1 MPVQNVS
8 LCTQEVGS
16 GQLAELLGLTDRR
29 IRQLAAEE
37 VLTTYRRG
45 KYYLGDAVQAYIKYI
60 RSGEGSLRGNPTVI
74 APDSSYNEERTKL
87 TSVQR
92 QQAELKLKVAQGE
105 LHKSGDIK
113 VLVGGM
119 IAVTRARLLDI
130 PTKIGPKLC
139 GKKDLDDIES
149 IIEAEIV
156 LALQSLADYDS
167 TVYATRATAEL
178 KVGDDVAGD

>member
-1 MPVQNVS
+1 MPTQNES
-8 LCTQEVGS
+8 LCSMEVGS

-37 VLTTYRRG
+37 ILTTYKRG
-45 KYYLGDAVQAYIKYI
+45 KYYLGDSVQAYIKYI

-74 APDSSYNEERTKL
+74 SPESSYNEEKTKL

-113 VLVGGM
+113 ALVGGM
-119 IAVTRARLLDI
+119 IATTRSRMLDI
-130 PTKIGPKLC
+130 PNKIGPKIV
-139 GKKDLDDIES
+139 GKKDLDEINS
-149 IIEAEIV
+149 IIEAEIY

-167 TVYATRATAEL
+167 AVYATRATAEL
-178 KVGDDVAGD
+178 KVGDDVDDE